1 MTEPTHVPRLRHRGL
16 KPPLSR
22 DAVVAAGLACLRE
35 GGPKRLTMRMVA
47 GRLETGPASLYT
59 FVRDQRELQVLV
71 LDSIAAGVPRPAV
84 RAGAGGEDAVVE
96 LLLGYA
102 RQLRAYP
109 GAARLALLTPPTGPA
124 FLDLL
129 ETAMQRLVGA
139 GFSITA
145 AERACDALFL
155 LVTAS
160 LAEQD
165 ARAADGPSRS
175 IPDLYEEALEAG
187 SKPRPYLAAALAA
200 ARKALAAEPGGGRLE
215 WSLRAFLVGA
225 KSSSERPS
233 RPARATRR
241 AGSSNSRKGRG

>member
-1 MTEPTHVPRLRHRGL
+1 MTEPAHLPRLRHRGL

-22 DAVVAAGLACLRE
+22 DAVVAAALACLRE

-71 LDSIAAGVPRPAV
+71 LDSIAAGVPRSAV

-96 LLLGYA
+96 LLLDYA
-102 RQLRAYP
+102 RQLHAYP

-129 ETAMQRLVGA
+129 ETAMQHLVGA

-160 LAEQD
+160 LAEQE
-165 ARAADGPSRS
+165 ARAADGPARS
-175 IPDLYEEALEAG
+175 IPGLYEEALEAE
-187 SKPRPYLAAALAA
+187 STPRPYLAA
-200 ARKALAAEPGGGRLE
+200 ARKALAAESGGGRLE
-215 WSLRAFLVGA
+215 WSLRAFLAGA
-225 KSSSERPS
+225 KSSSEPQA
-233 RPARATRR
+233 PARATRR
-241 AGSSNSRKGRG
+241 AGSSNSRTGRG